1 MNKEL
6 IGVAGTMLSAIL
18 LLFTAHLFWFL
29 TLIVC
34 AGYYGWNLGKRKIP
48 AEKYGA

>member
-6 IGVAGTMLSAIL
+6 IGVAGTIVSAFL
-18 LLFTAHLFWFL
+18 LLFTANLFFFL
-29 TLIVC
+29 TTMAC
-34 AGYYGWNLGKRKIP
+34 AAYYGWNLGKRKIP